1 MSRLSVAVG
10 SALRVYN
17 SNGVLPASIRAE
29 SAGVYRIERALSE
42 GASSLSAPRPRPA
55 QAEPRAHAWLLLA
68 QLCLR
73 YAHARARTTRTHT
86 HHAHAHARTTHTR
99 ATHRHPALQVGAG
112 ERGGGLRGG
121 GGRTHALQPPRLVHR
136 EFRRLI
142 VLYSLN
148 VYVIYVTLC
157 FCLFCH

>member
-73 YAHARARTTRTHT
+73 YAHARARTTHAPRT
-86 HHAHAHARTTHTR
+86 RTTHTR
-99 ATHRHPALQVGAG
+99 THHAPRTRAPLTVIPRCRSGRASAAAGCVAEAAALTPFSH
-112 ERGGGLRGG
+112 L
-121 GGRTHALQPPRLVHR
+121 
-136 EFRRLI
+136 
-142 VLYSLN
+142 VLYTVSFVALSS
-148 VYVIYVTLC
+148 YIL
-157 FCLFCH
+157 